1 MAQTFDVTFKLLF
14 RRARGR
20 LTQQLFGDVVEW
32 LDPAQP
38 DVRSLQADLVA
49 RCSDGSLRHVELQTT
64 NDPSMP
70 FRMLEYYV
78 GLQRALRERVKQTLF
93 YAGREPLRI
102 PPRYESDSTLHRY
115 SIVNLR
121 EMDGEDLLQSEDWAD
136 NEWALL
142 TKADPER
149 VMRIVLDKLARL
161 DPSEQGLA
169 SATFVLI
176 GGIIGMA
183 AEITRR
189 IQNEMIDVMENEV
202 LGPAIRQG
210 LEQGL
215 EQGRLEGRSEGR
227 VEGRVEGMALVLET
241 LLEKRFGKL
250 PATVRERLFSA
261 PPAALA
267 SWSLHVLDA
276 ATLEEFFT

>member
-1 MAQTFDVTFKLLF
+1 MPQIFDVTFKLLF
-14 RRARGR
+14 RRASGR
-20 LTQQLFGDVVEW
+20 LTQRLFGDVVEW

-78 GLQRALRERVKQTLF
+78 GLQRALRERVNQTLF

-102 PPRYESDSTLHRY
+102 PPNYQSDSTLHHY
-115 SIVNLR
+115 TIVNLR

-142 TKADPER
+142 TKTDPER
-149 VMRIVLDKLARL
+149 VMRVVLDKLARL

-210 LEQGL
+210 LEQG
-215 EQGRLEGRSEGR
+215 RVEGRSEG
-227 VEGRVEGMALVLET
+227 MAL
-241 LLEKRFGKL
+241 LLESQLQKRFGSL
-250 PATVRERLFSA
+250 PPTLKERLFAA

-267 SWSLHVLDA
+267 IWSLRVLDA
-276 ATLEEFFT
+276 SSLEEVFA